1 MAWETE
7 PDAYKAV
14 LPPIFEPVVPYV
26 FCFVGNYP
34 DANFSTPYLEA
45 GLSLPVKYKGELGF
59 YFLAMPL
66 DSPAGGNDDMAIA
79 AGREIYG
86 FPKEA
91 PSKRHLGRGFH
102 HEEPGRVF
110 QGAGG
115 AYRYD
120 HEKDGMEML
129 AVDPRSEDFHTKLS
143 YNFRHQLNVW
153 NNKFEIASVELT
165 KCYNEIRAY
174 SAEYGQARIQ
184 LAYSLDGPWADL
196 VVKRVIGERWCIQDL
211 SMARGMMEPMDVD
224 ELYPYVL
231 PRIWDMTYFKQSDH
245 VPWR

>member
-86 FPKEA
+86 FPKKHCKIVLHRSGTSVEA
-91 PSKRHLGRGFH
+91 SITRNQVEF
-102 HEEPGRVF
+102 
-110 QGAGG
+110 
-115 AYRYD
+115 
-120 HEKDGMEML
+120 
-129 AVDPRSEDFHTKLS
+129 
-143 YNFRHQLNVW
+143 FRAQ
-153 NNKFEIASVELT
+153 VELT
-165 KCYNEIRAY
+165 GTTTRRTGWRCWRWTP
-174 SAEYGQARIQ
+174 
-184 LAYSLDGPWADL
+184 GP
-196 VVKRVIGERWCIQDL
+196 KISIPSSPTTSGT
-211 SMARGMMEPMDVD
+211 S
-224 ELYPYVL
+224 
-231 PRIWDMTYFKQSDH
+231 
-245 VPWR
+245 